1 MMRFHS
7 DWTFLEKVFDCSIR
21 ERFLM
26 AVRSLDNPKAV
37 TPFLLETNRGRYG
50 LFMHVEKGNVEA
62 ANLPREIRPIYYQPY
77 FTFEESEQPPYVNRT
92 LTDAIENCADGEPSI
107 AIDWHTPMSISAAL
121 SARFTIAI
129 DGAPPYS
136 AVTLRKAPCAET
148 MARLGRSRTAAAI
161 AARRLL
167 DKSTCRDRLLPY
179 FDREDD
185 KRFTMLAA
193 LLEEADLAG
202 VVVSSTLN
210 AQEIAGVP
218 VGGYSRPLAVIYAA
232 GESHA
237 WVMEGGS
244 LPDGETYSNA
254 QAALTAVLPS
264 GRIGVEVEDLS
275 LGMSR
280 ILALETRDYLPADN
294 LLRRWRDQNTLPDLG
309 SYVVATRTTRAAIDA
324 ALDFAADA
332 IRRRTTITELNAY
345 AVYLKSMR
353 DFAAAAMPGVQVRR
367 TLTNFHSGS
376 RTIFPANAAP
386 YPIDATINTL
396 KIDAGCL
403 LFDADGFLLSCSDI
417 ARTLPLSEAAAS
429 LYAELQRCVR
439 TVIRGIAAGRSG
451 EAIHTDGVNALWGR
465 SEGLKTNPLFFD
477 FNSPRQDYAR
487 DVGHLLGKNNLAHL
501 RFALGDENIVGEGMI
516 ACCEYQWP
524 VQRSAIA
531 YEDSCLVTAAGGLN
545 LTSDEE

>member
-1 MMRFHS
+1 M
-7 DWTFLEKVFDCSIR
+7 
-21 ERFLM
+21 
-26 AVRSLDNPKAV
+26 
-37 TPFLLETNRGRYG
+37 
-50 LFMHVEKGNVEA
+50 
-62 ANLPREIRPIYYQPY
+62 
-77 FTFEESEQPPYVNRT
+77 
-92 LTDAIENCADGEPSI
+92 
-107 AIDWHTPMSISAAL
+107 
-121 SARFTIAI
+121 
-129 DGAPPYS
+129 
-136 AVTLRKAPCAET
+136 
-148 MARLGRSRTAAAI
+148 
-161 AARRLL
+161 
-167 DKSTCRDRLLPY
+167 
-179 FDREDD
+179 
-185 KRFTMLAA
+185 
-193 LLEEADLAG
+193 
-202 VVVSSTLN
+202 
-210 AQEIAGVP
+210 
-218 VGGYSRPLAVIYAA
+218 
-232 GESHA
+232 
-237 WVMEGGS
+237 
-244 LPDGETYSNA
+244 
-254 QAALTAVLPS
+254 LPS

-439 TVIRGIAAGRSG
+439 TVIRESQPEEAARQFIQTALMRSG
-451 EAIHTDGVNALWGR
+451 AEARVSKPIR
-465 SEGLKTNPLFFD
+465 SSSILIRRVRTTPETLAICSAKTILPICV
-477 FNSPRQDYAR
+477 SR
-487 DVGHLLGKNNLAHL
+487 
-501 RFALGDENIVGEGMI
+501 
-516 ACCEYQWP
+516 
-524 VQRSAIA
+524 
-531 YEDSCLVTAAGGLN
+531 LVTKISLARA
-545 LTSDEE
+545 